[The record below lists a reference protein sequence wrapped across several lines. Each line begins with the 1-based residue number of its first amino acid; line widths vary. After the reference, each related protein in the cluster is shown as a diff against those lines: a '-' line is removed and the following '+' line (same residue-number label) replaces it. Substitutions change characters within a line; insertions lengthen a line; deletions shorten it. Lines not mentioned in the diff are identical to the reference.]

1 MSKITQKIDIALN
14 RFIEIT
20 PGTRGG
26 KPRIAGRR
34 ITVADIAIAY
44 LRLGQSLE
52 KIAVEYDLTLAEVYT
67 AIAFY
72 YDNKSAIDESIR
84 AAEALA
90 ESLRSQY
97 PSLLQEKVKALGNVR
112 ADSLPS

>member
-1 MSKITQKIDIALN
+1 MGLT
-14 RFIEIT
+14 
-20 PGTRGG
+20 
-26 KPRIAGRR
+26 
-34 ITVADIAIAY
+34 
-44 LRLGQSLE
+44 LE
-52 KIAVEYDLTLAEVYT
+52 EVAVEYDLTLAEVYA

-72 YDNKSAIDESIR
+72 YDNKSAIDESIG